1 MEISSSSYIS
11 YPLALASVV
20 DSWQNQLLLW
30 WLQNHDFLTPSFL
43 LHILVG
49 LLLKRIFPLSACFN
63 LFIYLYLYG
72 LRVLL
77 FPWVFYCYNYWLWCS
92 NHSRFGQ
99 WVPLEAVSYFLSTHH
114 HHFLGASPYFLTENI
129 LGSFC
134 IFSASTL
141 NQLFL
146 QRAVAQQDEK
156 WYLKTKIWV
165 LDLFVG
171 TGMSYLVD
179 PVSRQREGIY
189 IYIFLCI
196 LRTMNS
202 NWCLSF

>member
-1 MEISSSSYIS
+1 MDSESYFSHEYSIAIIIDCDAQII
-11 YPLALASVV
+11 PDLASGC
-20 DSWQNQLLLW
+20 
-30 WLQNHDFLTPSFL
+30 PM
-43 LHILVG
+43 
-49 LLLKRIFPLSACFN
+49 
-63 LFIYLYLYG
+63 
-72 LRVLL
+72 
-77 FPWVFYCYNYWLWCS
+77 
-92 NHSRFGQ
+92 
-99 WVPLEAVSYFLSTHH
+99 EAVSYFLSTHH

-202 NWCLSF
+202 N